1 METSLNPLATNDT
14 TVWSVS
20 GARHKMIEQQ
30 IRPWGILDTKY
41 LELLDIVKREFFVE
55 ESQIPL
61 AFSDLQLPI
70 ANSCEVMMEPK
81 VEVRILQALAPTG
94 KDEILEIGTGSGYM
108 AALLAYF
115 AKMVKTIEIN
125 PQLADFA
132 ISNLNKCR
140 IPNVRVTVGDGVNG
154 WSLDANLQFDV
165 ICISGAVV
173 QVSDLIQ
180 SQLRVGGRLFAFVGQ
195 APLME
200 AVLIKR
206 ISHDYFQTQVI
217 FETLVPM
224 LKLDQKELNSFEF

>member
-1 METSLNPLATNDT
+1 MEISLNPLATNDT
-14 TVWSVS
+14 TVWSVAS
-20 GARHKMIEQQ
+20 ARHKMIEQQ

-70 ANSCEVMMEPK
+70 AQTNEVMMEPK
-81 VEVRILQALAPTG
+81 AEVRVLQALAPTG
-94 KDEILEIGTGSGYM
+94 KDEVLEIGTGSGYM

-115 AKMVKTIEIN
+115 SKTVKTIEID
-125 PQLADFA
+125 PKLSDFA

-140 IPNVRVTVGDGVNG
+140 IPNVRVEVGDGVSG
-154 WSLDANLQFDV
+154 WSLDTNDQFDV

-173 QVSDLIQ
+173 RVCDSIQ

-195 APLME
+195 APLMR

-206 ISHDYFQTQVI
+206 ISHDFFQTQVV

-224 LKLDQKELNSFEF
+224 LRLDQKELNSFEF

>member
-1 METSLNPLATNDT
+1 METSLNTLETNDT

-20 GARHKMIEQQ
+20 SARHKMIEQQ

-94 KDEILEIGTGSGYM
+94 KDEVLEIGTGSGYM

>member
-81 VEVRILQALAPTG
+81 VEVRILQALAPSG
-94 KDEILEIGTGSGYM
+94 KDEVLEIGTGSGYM

>member
-94 KDEILEIGTGSGYM
+94 KDEVLEIGTGSGYM

-154 WSLDANLQFDV
+154 WSLDVNLQFDV

-217 FETLVPM
+217 FETLVPK